1 MLIKRIKYLTLG
13 AVIFLAPLTGMT
25 SAFAD
30 FDNMDTVMTISPPT
44 QKIILA
50 PGENYEGSISVSS
63 PTAAKSDL
71 DYSVTVGT
79 YGISR
84 DDDGKANYDDVDLNT
99 VSSYNQM
106 IDWIELKKDKGI
118 IPKGDTEVIPY
129 VIHVPENAPAGGQY
143 ATIVVQNDTEIG
155 NTGDSG
161 IAIESKMRFASV
173 IMAEV
178 TGETKKEGEIK
189 ENDIP
194 SFLLNNLLT
203 ATSTVKN
210 NGNVHTDAEYTLQ
223 VWPIFSDEEIC
234 TNEEEKE
241 TSLIMPDTERF
252 HAQTCALPSIGIFRA
267 KQTVSIFGE
276 ISEVERTIIFCPLYI
291 LFLILFAII
300 ALVAWIIYRV
310 KANKKRAASSSDK

>member
-1 MLIKRIKYLTLG
+1 MLTKRIKYLALG
-13 AVIFLAPLTGMT
+13 VMVFLTSLTGMT

-30 FDNMDTVMTISPPT
+30 FNNMDTVMTISPPS
-44 QKIILA
+44 QKIILT
-50 PGENYEGSISVSS
+50 PGEDYEGSISVSS
-63 PTAAKSDL
+63 PTVAKNDL
-71 DYSVTVGT
+71 NYSVTIGT
-79 YGISR
+79 YGIPT
-84 DDDGKANYDDVDLNT
+84 DDNGKANYDDIDLDT
-99 VSSYNQM
+99 VSSYNQIM
-106 IDWIELKKDKGI
+106 DWIELKKDKGTV
-118 IPKGDTEVIPY
+118 PKGETGVVPF

-143 ATIVVQNDTEIG
+143 ATILVQDDTEIG
-155 NTGDSG
+155 NTGNSG
-161 IAIESKMRFASV
+161 ISIESKVRFASA
-173 IMAEV
+173 IYAEV
-178 TGETKKEGEIK
+178 TGDTKKEGEIQ
-189 ENDIP
+189 ENNIP

-241 TSLIMPDTERF
+241 TSLIMPETERF

-276 ISEVERTIIFCPLYI
+276 ISEVERIIIFCPLYA

-300 ALVAWIIYRV
+300 VLVAWIIYRA
-310 KANKKRAASSSDK
+310 KTNKKRAASSSDK